1 MRTTAIFKDDLF
13 LMHDPGPNHPE
24 RIDRL
29 RVIYDFIEKP
39 EHQKKFVFPEFEPAA
54 PGHLEQ
60 NHGDALIRR
69 VADTSGRRYDY
80 LDQDTATSAKSYEA
94 ALLAAGAVIKGVDLL
109 IPYRDNCR
117 VFSITNKIT

>member
-1 MRTTAIFKDDLF
+1 MDGIELMKRTIDLDPDLPVILITAYGDISMAVQA
-13 LMHDPGPNHPE
+13 MHDGA
-24 RIDRL
+24 
-29 RVIYDFIEKP
+29 YDFIEKP
-39 EHQKKFVFPEFEPAA
+39 EHQKKFVFPEFEPAD

-94 ALLAAGAVIKGVDLL
+94 ALLAAGAVIKGVDMLMEG
-109 IPYRDNCR
+109 
-117 VFSITNKIT
+117 